1 MTEDSNRGLADWLG
15 DFDCEAYGP
24 DGRDFGALCFFAA
37 GLNTR
42 VCSSLAACHEA
53 MAAERRR
60 VWQRIQDG
68 AARGEPD
75 MVYLA
80 GEFTSAEQL
89 LSGGVLPEGQPGD
102 E

>member
-1 MTEDSNRGLADWLG
+1 MTSPDPCGLTD
-15 DFDCEAYGP
+15 DFACEAYGP
-24 DGRDFGALCFFAA
+24 DGRAVGAICFFAA
-37 GLNTR
+37 PGKR
-42 VCSSLAACHEA
+42 VCTSQAACREA
-53 MAAERRR
+53 MTAERRR
-60 VWQRIQDG
+60 VWRRIQDG

-89 LSGGVLPEGQPGD
+89 LGGGVLPEEEGPD